1 MMIKIKSKEQ
11 IEIDG
16 LEEWRNHY
24 STKKIA
30 RLEKSWAF
38 AFHKY
43 ILPYLPVESLRKFY
57 SDEIGRK
64 SKELYSAM
72 GAVVLQQFFDLSDDE
87 TVDKLAFDQ
96 QWHFALDCFDEK
108 DQVMCARTLF
118 SMRTHISEENLA
130 DKIFAD
136 ATDIMVKTFQIDVS
150 KMRLDSVH
158 VHSNMACLGRVRI
171 LQRAIIKF
179 LRNLKKKH
187 LKLFN
192 SSISEE
198 LKDRYLKKDA
208 DSCFNLIKPSDRE
221 RNLQSRADDMYGL
234 IRIFQNNKK
243 ISNMN
248 TFKLLCR
255 IFDEQCTACE
265 NEAIVKNPKDVGSDS
280 IQNPSD
286 LDAGYDGHKG
296 QGYQTQLMESCLVKN
311 VKNSF
316 EPVNLYLILHAETES
331 SDKHDSNALEPAI
344 KDVTERGYKCLK
356 LLADAAYGGTKN
368 TEMAQEYNVELV
380 SPTLGRSSEKQLE
393 EFDYHADNYE
403 VTSCPAGKKPDE
415 IKHNKKKSITAIWY
429 GSTCEGCP
437 KSEKCPTQKCNKG
450 RKLYYTISSI
460 KCNFRREYEKS
471 KAFIDQYKLR
481 SGIEATNSRFISM
494 TGGRR
499 SRYRGLEKMRFSQK
513 LKALAINM
521 YRVSKYLK
529 ELPDFV
535 HISSFWAYF
544 SNFCFLR
551 SRKLMFSTIQNDKL
565 IF

>member
-331 SDKHDSNALEPAI
+331 SDKHDSYALEPAI

>member
-331 SDKHDSNALEPAI
+331 SDKHDSYALEPAI

-521 YRVSKYLK
+521 YRIAKYLK